1 MKKVLLGIGFVGVL
15 ILSGCGN
22 AKNLVDYV
30 DVEFTG
36 MDTQGEATYSV
47 NTEEM
52 IYDTMKIDSDTI
64 SLTDKQKNE
73 IRKIDTSYKIKL
85 DKDKNLSNG
94 DKVKVTATVNKEK
107 TKKLKSGEKTVEV
120 KGLEEPKKLTNEEV
134 SKHLVVNFNGANGQ
148 GEAQIDN
155 TFDNE
160 LKYIGFKIAN
170 DGKLKNGDQAKLDIS
185 KQLKQELS
193 GQGYVLD
200 KGFNP
205 TFEVKGLDEV
215 AENATDIANLD
226 DIKRMIDEGVR
237 REYKSS
243 DKNEYSWDRQ
253 YEIKEDKLMYRQFK
267 TNTRENENIW
277 GSSYGSSQNGNLI
290 KIFTVK
296 QYSGGP
302 EGKLEETKTVIYGYS
317 DIILNDKKEANVADL
332 TEISDSKDDTYSLES
347 VIKLYE
353 GYGYKEVK

>member
-1 MKKVLLGIGFVGVL
+1 MKKVLLGIGFVGL
-15 ILSGCGN
+15 FFLSGCGN
-22 AKNLVDYV
+22 SKNLVDYV
-30 DVEFTG
+30 DVEFSG
-36 MDTQGEATYSV
+36 MDTKGEATYSV

-52 IYDTMKIDSDTI
+52 IYDTMKVDSDTEI
-64 SLTDKQKNE
+64 LTDKQKTE
-73 IRKIDTSYKIKL
+73 LMKIGTSYKIKL

-94 DKVKVTATVNKEK
+94 DKVKVIATVNEEK
-107 TKKLKSGEKTVEV
+107 TKKIKSGEKIVEV
-120 KGLEEPKKLTNEEV
+120 KGLEEPKKLTNEEA

-148 GEAQIDN
+148 GKAQIDN
-155 TFDNE
+155 TFNNE
-160 LKYIGFKIAN
+160 LSSINFKIDN
-170 DGKLKNGDQAKLDIS
+170 DGKLKNGDKAKLDIS

-193 GQGYVLD
+193 SQGYILD
-200 KGFNP
+200 KGFDP

-237 REYKSS
+237 RKYKSS
-243 DKNEYSWDRQ
+243 EKNEYSWDRQ
-253 YEIKEDKLMYRQFK
+253 YEIKEEKMMYRQFN
-267 TNTRENENIW
+267 TNTKDNETFW

-302 EGKLEETKTVIYGYS
+302 EGKLQDIQTVIYGYS